1 MSLLELDLSVT
12 TGNTTMLEQQ
22 LLMKA
27 VPLELMTKLDSNYG
41 KSNKRLEYVP
51 YSIRTHFDLLIYL

>member
-12 TGNTTMLEQQ
+12 TGNTIMLEQQ

-51 YSIRTHFDLLIYL
+51 